1 MQGTRELMD
10 QPTDDSKSDRDGVRR
25 LALCVDDFGLHAGVN
40 RAVWRLAELGRLN
53 AVSCMVG
60 APAWADAAASIGQL
74 DHEKIDFGLH
84 LDLTETPLDPRARWP
99 LPRLIAASY
108 ARRLDSESL
117 RTEIEAQLDAFERR
131 SGQAPDYV
139 DGHQHVHQLPVVRDL
154 LLDALQRRYADR
166 LPWLRSTVSG
176 VAGVSWRGASKP
188 KVIELLGAATLR
200 RLAERRGHRLN
211 HRLLGVHDFQVDAA
225 LYRELLHGWLQSA
238 RDGDLLMCHPSTS
251 TDAHDPLLRSRTSEL
266 QVLGDDSFE
275 PALARAGIRLAPI
288 SKTMAGATA

>member
-1 MQGTRELMD
+1 MQGARELMD
-10 QPTDDSKSDRDGVRR
+10 QPTDDSKSDRGGVRR

-74 DHEKIDFGLH
+74 DHDRIDFGLH
-84 LDLTETPLDPRARWP
+84 LDLTETPLDPLARWP
-99 LPRLIAASY
+99 LPRLIVGCY
-108 ARRLDSESL
+108 AQRLDRELL
-117 RTEIEAQLDAFERR
+117 RTEIEAQLDAFERQ
-131 SGQAPDYV
+131 SGQVPDYV

-154 LLDALQRRYADR
+154 LLDSLQRRYARR

-176 VAGVSWRGASKP
+176 VVAGWRRAFKP
-188 KVIELLGAATLR
+188 KVIELLGAGALR
-200 RLAERRGHRLN
+200 RLAQPRGHRLN
-211 HRLLGVHDFQVDAA
+211 RRLLGVHDFQVDAA
-225 LYRELLHGWLQSA
+225 RYRELLHGWLQNA

-266 QVLGDDSFE
+266 QVLGDDSFV
-275 PALARAGIRLAPI
+275 PTLARAGIRLAPI